1 MAFGP
6 TGDATCLRLC
16 ARLSI
21 PANARACP
29 HIKPSRRPFR
39 LSALCSNRV
48 EQLPITFP
56 APVDTRLHDV
66 VRNSLDVHQVVHE
79 DVARL
84 RLHRRHTDTAIA
96 HHYRGHAVPWGT
108 GEERIPGD

>member
-48 EQLPITFP
+48 EQLHWIVQGQVVALYQGMEPRLPLLFYGGRYRQLDATVHP
-56 APVDTRLHDV
+56 APTRGD
-66 VRNSLDVHQVVHE
+66 
-79 DVARL
+79 L
-84 RLHRRHTDTAIA
+84 RLADELIA
-96 HHYRGHAVPWGT
+96 AYY
-108 GEERIPGD
+108 E